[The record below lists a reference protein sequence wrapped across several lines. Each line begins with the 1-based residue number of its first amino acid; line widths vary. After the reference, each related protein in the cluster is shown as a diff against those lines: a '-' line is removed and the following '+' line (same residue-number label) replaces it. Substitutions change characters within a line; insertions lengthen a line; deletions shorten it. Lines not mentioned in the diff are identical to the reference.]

1 MIGKQDL
8 TISGLFQHSHIFSC
22 VTKALLPMLLIF
34 AFEDVR
40 DPEIFIWTLHVCPGT
55 VQIVDNKLWNDR
67 QI

>member
-1 MIGKQDL
+1 
-8 TISGLFQHSHIFSC
+8 
-22 VTKALLPMLLIF
+22 MLLIF

-67 QI
+67 QIQGSTYWFASANPYL